1 MSARSLVF
9 LFAIPALYGASS
21 LDWVDGLG
29 GRIDRDALGDVIGV
43 HLRGSW
49 VSDTELLDLAQLPKL
64 EFVDLSHT
72 RITDDGLLHLKSL
85 RQIRDLNLYYAEQ
98 VTDQGMTAIRD
109 WKNLKR
115 LNVRG
120 TRISDG
126 TLAIVSGL
134 AQIESLDIAYAPF
147 TDNGLDALVTLT
159 QLKELSIGR
168 SRLNKNALE
177 VLRLL
182 PTLEYLDLGGPHPGA
197 GGLRDTTGTPMGEDV
212 PRAVSSLP
220 ALRVLKLG
228 YSQIGAE
235 GLEILGS
242 LERVEKL
249 ALEGC
254 SRVDD
259 AAIAQLAKW
268 KSLKYLDVQETKVTS
283 QGVAALQKA
292 KPGIVV
298 LLAGRF
304 RRQMVVPD
312 LGFPEK
318 RLRTTPWGHGF
329 HEPCQHLSFSTLSK
343 MIVGRERPMARVCM
357 CSGLAE
363 PLGHPLDRWSCDRQR
378 IPDLTETKE
387 IVGAPVA
394 TAALS
399 RSLGQMNQCAAVRR
413 V

>member
-1 MSARSLVF
+1 MFALPG
-9 LFAIPALYGASS
+9 LFAAGS

-29 GRIDRDALGDVIGV
+29 GKIDRDGSGNVTGV

-49 VSDTELLDLAQLPKL
+49 VSDTELADLALMPKL

-85 RQIRDLNLYYAEQ
+85 RTIKNLNLYYAEQ
-98 VTDQGMTAIRD
+98 ITDQGMTAIRD
-109 WKNLKR
+109 WNNLKR

-134 AQIESLDIAYAPF
+134 TQLEWLDIAYAPF

-197 GGLRDTTGTPMGEDV
+197 GGLRETTGTPMGDDV
-212 PRAVSSLP
+212 PRALSSLP
-220 ALRVLKLG
+220 ALRVLKLS

-254 SRVDD
+254 PRVDD

-268 KSLKYLDVQETKVTS
+268 KSLQYVDVQETKVTS
-283 QGVAALQKA
+283 QGVVALQKA

-298 LLAGRF
+298 LSG
-304 RRQMVVPD
+304 P
-312 LGFPEK
+312 FP
-318 RLRTTPWGHGF
+318 P
-329 HEPCQHLSFSTLSK
+329 
-343 MIVGRERPMARVCM
+343 AN
-357 CSGLAE
+357 SG
-363 PLGHPLDRWSCDRQR
+363 S
-378 IPDLTETKE
+378 
-387 IVGAPVA
+387 
-394 TAALS
+394 
-399 RSLGQMNQCAAVRR
+399 
-413 V
+413 